1 MPAETTDDLEH
12 RIADAFATQLSSA
25 DVDAL
30 MREVNDA
37 AAVAVATREKAD
49 RVALDPATRPE
60 AVREARE
67 ASGDA
72 TFRAARFTKAVEGLE
87 KLLTQARDR
96 EASEAREVEHA
107 AAIKERDQ
115 LANDLKEFGEMTIK
129 MVGLLT
135 RLTRNNRR
143 LGGDHRHAGH
153 NRTAESIA
161 RGVEQLSH
169 DKPSIVD
176 HTRLIDFGGN
186 QIWPPMNHHNWVEY
200 P

>member
-1 MPAETTDDLEH
+1 MTAKKDDLDH
-12 RIADAFATQLSSA
+12 RISDAFATILSSTELS
-25 DVDAL
+25 AL
-30 MREVNDA
+30 LHEVRDGA
-37 AAVAVATREKAD
+37 RAAVAVQVEAD

-87 KLLTQARDR
+87 KLLTQAKDR

-115 LANDLKEFGEMTIK
+115 LANDMKEFGEMTIK

-161 RGVEQLSH
+161 RGVEHLSH

>member
-1 MPAETTDDLEH
+1 MTAKKDDLDH
-12 RIADAFATQLSSA
+12 RISDAFATKQSSTELS
-25 DVDAL
+25 AL
-30 MREVNDA
+30 LQEVRDGA
-37 AAVAVATREKAD
+37 TAAVAVQAEAD

-87 KLLTQARDR
+87 ALLTQAKGR
-96 EASEAREVEHA
+96 EADEARQLEHA

-115 LANDLKEFGEMTIK
+115 LADDLKEFWQLTNK

-135 RLTRNNRR
+135 RLSRNNKR
-143 LGGDHRHAGH
+143 LGGDHRHAGP
-153 NRTAESIA
+153 NRSAESIL
-161 RGVEQLSH
+161 RGVEHLSH
-169 DKPSIVD
+169 QQPSIVD
-176 HTRLIDFGGN
+176 STKLLGPDGRHV
-186 QIWPPMNHHNWVEY
+186 WPPHNTSGWTEY